1 MVCDF
6 KIRNENHKRS
16 DLEKINKVND
26 FIGKRITNRSS
37 NLSFKKMNDDF
48 LKTQNFKHLSSKFRL
63 PDIEKIG
70 YIHQLNLDCLL
81 RRLIYLLS
89 IEDLLN

>member
-37 NLSFKKMNDDF
+37 NLSFKLINNDYDVF
-48 LKTQNFKHLSSKFRL
+48 YCSLSL
-63 PDIEKIG
+63 YINYDIF
-70 YIHQLNLDCLL
+70 
-81 RRLIYLLS
+81 
-89 IEDLLN
+89 

>member
-48 LKTQNFKHLSSKFRL
+48 LKPQNFKHFTSKFRL
-63 PDIEKIG
+63 PDIE
-70 YIHQLNLDCLL
+70 
-81 RRLIYLLS
+81 
-89 IEDLLN
+89 